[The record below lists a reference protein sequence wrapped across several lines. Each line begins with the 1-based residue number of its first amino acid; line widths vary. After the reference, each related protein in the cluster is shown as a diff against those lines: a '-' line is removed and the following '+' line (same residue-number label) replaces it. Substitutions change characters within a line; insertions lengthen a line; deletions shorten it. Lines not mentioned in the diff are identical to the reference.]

1 MLAGSLSK
9 SPDPWLKVMV
19 ADWHC
24 RKVWWH
30 VWHILNLCQGDLH
43 LTEKKEAAM
52 SHRLNVYCR
61 RQQQAFLSWEPGVH
75 KQTSL
80 TVPTSSLH
88 ANDPVRAEP
97 LTADFLLQVKHPPPI
112 NLLIGDAVIM
122 VTSPGTGP
130 LRRGKKG
137 ENVIRCLV
145 KIGRTKAW
153 VDQTRTRTTSDNFT
167 YFNSQKCRCIY
178 KLQSKMQ
185 TILFNTLL
193 QTD

>member
-1 MLAGSLSK
+1 M
-9 SPDPWLKVMV
+9 
-19 ADWHC
+19 
-24 RKVWWH
+24 
-30 VWHILNLCQGDLH
+30 ILH
-43 LTEKKEAAM
+43 LTEKKEAAI
-52 SHRLNVYCR
+52 SHRLVYCCHQQL
-61 RQQQAFLSWEPGVH
+61 QQQAFLSWEPGVH

-97 LTADFLLQVKHPPPI
+97 LTVDFLLQVKHPPPI

-122 VTSPGTGP
+122 VTSPGTSP

-145 KIGRTKAW
+145 KMGRTKAW

-167 YFNSQKCRCIY
+167 YFNFQKCRRIY

-185 TILFNTLL
+185 KYNTLIPYCKRTKYL
-193 QTD
+193 NERQKRASVGFQASHDRDNPSPLPQPSCAP